1 MRLLETVSGYRG
13 TPFRLLPGLGTR
25 RAKGRSWV
33 FFLTFWLFLPIASSA
48 LSEEI
53 VLGAAASLREP
64 VQAMID
70 DFQAEHPEAGV
81 RVVFG
86 ASNSIARQIEFGAP
100 IAVFLS
106 ADPEWVAYLVDRSLV
121 GKDEPFPIAS
131 NRLALVKEKGSEL
144 SVDAPSDLA
153 STQIKRVA
161 IPPSSV
167 PLGRYARMWLRVGG
181 LAESVDS
188 KAMVTE
194 HAQATLAAVENGHAD
209 IAFVYES
216 DAVRSG
222 KVEIAY
228 EIDSQDQPRIVYSAT
243 RVGTALPSE
252 QERLLVSY
260 LKSPRARMILEEAG
274 FGAVDS
280 PDRSAGP

>member
-1 MRLLETVSGYRG
+1 MRLLAAFPACRGKSSGFPSGFVTRVRG
-13 TPFRLLPGLGTR
+13 
-25 RAKGRSWV
+25 RAWIS
-33 FFLTFWLFLPIASSA
+33 FLTFWLSLPVASIA
-48 LSEEI
+48 LSEEV

-64 VQAMID
+64 IQAMVD
-70 DFQAEHPEAGV
+70 DFQLDHPETGV

-121 GKDEPFPIAS
+121 VKDEPFPIAS

-144 SVDAPSDLA
+144 SVHVPSDLA
-153 STQIKRVA
+153 STEIQRVA
-161 IPPSSV
+161 LPPPSV
-167 PLGRYARMWLRVGG
+167 PLGRYARMWLRAGG
-181 LAESVDS
+181 LAESVES

-216 DAVRSG
+216 DAVRSD

-228 EIDSQDQPRIVYSAT
+228 EIASQEQPRIVYSAT
-243 RVGTALPSE
+243 RVGTDLPTE
-252 QERLLVSY
+252 QERALVSY

-274 FGAVDS
+274 FGAVGSSDG
-280 PDRSAGP
+280 PAGP